1 MALKVKAQEKLV
13 KFSKNDLGPHRPRCY
28 ELRRGV
34 GKEEGG
40 LGMNRG
46 SL

>member
-13 KFSKNDLGPHRPRCY
+13 KFSKNDLGTHRPRHH

-34 GKEEGG
+34 GNEEGG